1 MQRNTVEAMSNG
13 FDQFPIIFT
22 HVPRSGGTTLIT
34 ILERQYRPDQQ
45 FYFYVRE
52 VRHSQRGPRRIHAA
66 PQTKRNRL
74 KVRQGHMSYGLHRYY
89 YRYTYIALFRD
100 PVERVVSYYYY
111 IIKQPGHYLHNIVLT
126 NRMRLEEFVTA
137 GLSTEFDNI
146 QTRQISGVEGVP
158 YGKCTEKMLE
168 TAKLNLIRQYAVA
181 GLTERFDETLILMKR
196 HFGWSYPLYSRR
208 NVQKNKPVKE
218 EIPEATIKLI
228 EQKNALDVEL
238 YRFAKKKFERLLS
251 EQDESFHD
259 ELNKLKKYNAWV
271 QGLRYRDAGLAFWS
285 LYLKLNHQIRNYR
298 SSCERYERS

>member
-1 MQRNTVEAMSNG
+1 MCSRSCVPSSHAVEEMSNG

-22 HVPRSGGTTLIT
+22 HVPRSAGTTLIT

-52 VRHSQRGPRRIHAA
+52 KFGTTSEALEEFMQLPEE
-66 PQTKRNRL
+66 KRNGL
-74 KVRQGHMSYGLHRYY
+74 KVLQGHMSYGLHKYY
-89 YRYTYIALFRD
+89 DRYTYIALFRD

-111 IIKQPGHYLHNIVLT
+111 IIKQPGHYLHNIVLA

-181 GLTERFDETLILMKR
+181 GLTERFDETIMLMKK

-218 EIPEATIKLI
+218 KIPEATIKLI

-251 EQDESFHD
+251 EQDESFHE
-259 ELNKLKKYNAWV
+259 ELNKLKKYNNWV
-271 QGLRYRDAGLAFWS
+271 QGQRVGDAGLALWS
-285 LYLKLNHQIRNYR
+285 LYLKLNRQIHN
-298 SSCERYERS
+298 